1 MRDPILDRG
10 NAYLAALR
18 RACGAAR
25 RAAEGLSD
33 AEPIVS
39 GLTGWC
45 RNVLFDTDW
54 TERRSERGGL
64 SDLLTLP
71 PDQAPLRVLE
81 CVTDGERRE
90 SLGEAF
96 VELME
101 GRDGELRDV
110 LCWLFGKALAKGL
123 VDELPASKTS
133 AGALLSEARHLIGSQ
148 QVVHSA
154 FVESLRKGLDDSCP
168 ARRAIRSTLESWVD
182 DINADPGVGTFSI
195 DRSSFD
201 TLVDEW
207 RKAPSIAALW
217 KAPEAPFPVH
227 YERLEVLPSILPTD
241 RIALLERLD
250 GFRFPHPIR
259 QVLGHSVFLH
269 DREEIAEALRA
280 APPCS
285 KDGRSWNGCLLAL
298 LLLETVESHSRA
310 LWEAVQD
317 GDDADSTALE
327 QARVTLSSWF
337 EELGRIVMGR
347 PDGPF
352 LGSQWLFRKIADER
366 RERARRRNLEDRFD
380 HLLREANLIE
390 WIARGLSG
398 AGLAGEQVSTLV
410 DLPETSTCEVPAPA
424 RPASRNDDPAGHHLA
439 ALSVMCLFGRLSGR
453 ASRGDERKLLNRL
466 DALLASRDSDFESEF
481 HMSGGDPGL
490 PASCFG
496 YLLAKQEHPAERWRK
511 SWDLLVEQR
520 RRVQHWSQNR
530 DGDALAPSV
539 FLLAVGLAGI
549 DWLLSLSTTR
559 REAARRL
566 WEETFDGARDCWLTI
581 PLQHLREEAE
591 GCVRRLF
598 ARHPLV
604 FRDPPGEANAS
615 APDATNDTEDYLG
628 RLGRDLDLLGGDD
641 LMLAA
646 CLLNARRN
654 GASAAAVG
662 DVLRRNS
669 GHLDAVLRQF
679 EQWQRLERRARRRPE
694 MVEAVSRLRAEAAG
708 SPNDRRDTG

>member
-10 NAYLAALR
+10 SAYLAALH
-18 RACGAAR
+18 RACDAAR
-25 RAAEGLSD
+25 RAAEGHPY

-39 GLTGWC
+39 GLAVWC
-45 RNVLFDTDW
+45 RRVLFDADW
-54 TERRSERGGL
+54 TGRQSERGGL
-64 SDLLTLP
+64 SYLLTLP
-71 PDQAPLRVLE
+71 PGQTPLRVLE
-81 CVTDGERRE
+81 CISDAERRE

-96 VELME
+96 AELME
-101 GRDGELRDV
+101 GREGERPDV
-110 LCWLFGKALAKGL
+110 LGWWFGKALGKGL
-123 VDELPASKTS
+123 VDELSASKTS
-133 AGALLSEARHLIGSQ
+133 AGSLLSEIRHLIGSQ
-148 QVVHSA
+148 EVVHSA
-154 FVESLRKGLDDSCP
+154 FVESLRNGLDNSCP
-168 ARRAIRSTLESWVD
+168 ARGAIRLALESWVA
-182 DINADPGVGTFSI
+182 DINADPGIGTYSTE
-195 DRSSFD
+195 RSSFNV
-201 TLVDEW
+201 LVDEW
-207 RKAPSIAALW
+207 RKASSIAALW

-227 YERLEVLPSILPTD
+227 YERLEVLPGILPAD
-241 RIALLERLD
+241 RAALLERLD
-250 GFRFPHPIR
+250 GFRFPYPIR
-259 QVLGHSVFLH
+259 QVLGHSVILH
-269 DREEIAEALRA
+269 DREEIAEALRF

-298 LLLETVESHSRA
+298 LLLETVENHSRA
-310 LWEAVQD
+310 LWEATQD
-317 GDDADSTALE
+317 GDDADSTAPG

-352 LGSQWLFRKIADER
+352 LGSQWLFMKIADER
-366 RERARRRNLEDRFD
+366 RERAQRRNVEDRSD
-380 HLLREANLIE
+380 RLLREADLIE

-398 AGLAGEQVSTLV
+398 AGLAEEQVSTLV
-410 DLPETSTCEVPAPA
+410 DIPATSACKAPAPA
-424 RPASRNDDPAGHHLA
+424 RPASRNDDPAGHRLA
-439 ALSVMCLFGRLSGR
+439 ALSVMCLFGQLSGR
-453 ASRGDERKLLNRL
+453 ASRDDERKILNRL

-490 PASCFG
+490 SASCFG
-496 YLLAKQEHPAERWRK
+496 HLLAKQEHPAERWRE

-520 RRVQHWSQNR
+520 RRVQHWSHNQ

-549 DWLLSLSTTR
+549 DWLLSLSSAR

-591 GCVRRLF
+591 GCVGRLF

-604 FRDPPGEANAS
+604 FRDPPGEANAPE
-615 APDATNDTEDYLG
+615 PDAANDTEDYLG

-641 LMLAA
+641 LMLAV

-654 GASAAAVG
+654 GASAAAIG

-669 GHLDAVLRQF
+669 GHLDAVLQQF
-679 EQWQRLERRARRRPE
+679 EQWQRLERRARTRPE